1 MIECKDQCKHFE
13 IHGERYRSK
22 HLKKRLEVAQA
33 NCNEESERR
42 ILEIIHRGKT
52 EPTDV
57 G

>member
-33 NCNEESERR
+33 NCDEESERR